1 MKVVS
6 LSTVLSF
13 GIEFSLLKLCL
24 KIRIFCHS
32 YLLIKT
38 LYFLW
43 RQGYYIDLELL
54 RDNLLCTN
62 ISEIL
67 ILQCSSRTES
77 EFSCFSILIA
87 SYLTWWKSCQINF
100 PVTVFTT
107 VYCVISSW
115 LIQDVMHWL
124 IYTLT
129 CVHL

>member
-1 MKVVS
+1 MKIVS
-6 LSTVLSF
+6 LSTMLSF
-13 GIEFSLLKLCL
+13 GIEFSLLNLCL

-32 YLLIKT
+32 YLLIKA

-43 RQGYYIDLELL
+43 REEYYIDLELS
-54 RDNLLCTN
+54 RDNLLSTN

-67 ILQCSSRTES
+67 ILQCSSGTES
-77 EFSCFSILIA
+77 EFSCFYILIA

-107 VYCVISSW
+107 VLCVISSW

-124 IYTLT
+124 INTLT